1 MRARRMSVAL
11 TSLLIAVGGAVA
23 QTEHAHL
30 TGFTAAHSDR
40 ERAIE
45 KQFMAVPDAAKA
57 NAELK
62 TITAEPH
69 LSGSPFDHRNAEFVL
84 QQFHSF
90 GIDAKIEEFPA
101 LLSEPKEIK
110 LDMLEPIKFSGP
122 HPEYVAEDPTSRNPN
137 TTPGFNAYSASGDV
151 TADVIYANYGLPED
165 YDALRAHGV
174 SPHGKIVIVRYGVG
188 YRGAKAY
195 VAELN
200 KAAGLIIYSDPND
213 DGYHSGDTYPNGPW
227 RPSSAVQRGSVMY
240 DFIYPGPLP
249 DKSTVPHIPVMPLSW
264 EDARQILEHLG
275 GGVAPTTWQGG
286 LAFTYHLGPGPS
298 KVRMQVQMNEFTH
311 PIWNVIARIPGVG
324 KPEEQVILGNH
335 RDAWVFGAVDP
346 NSGSVAMLETARGLG
361 VLLRSGWR
369 PLRTI
374 ILCSWDGE
382 EQDEL
387 GSTHWAEENAAE
399 LNQKAVAYLNLDSA
413 VGGDHFTAE
422 AVPSLKKFVKEVA
435 SDVPDPKDGGS
446 VWDHASQWHR
456 EQLEVEVRPGY
467 LPASGSVSGPASGT
481 DYMEVNPG
489 GGRGPAAGA
498 IEKQQAKIGD
508 LGSGSDYVAYFDHL
522 GIPSDD
528 FSFEGVYGVYH
539 SIFDDYMWMKKFGD
553 PTFRYHVAAAQIYG
567 IKALRLADAD
577 ILPFD
582 YETYGAEIQD
592 DLNGIYNK
600 LVLLGQT
607 SQLNLEPGRKA
618 AERLALAG
626 KELNERRERL
636 LSDQTSVGELYA
648 LNRALVTTEKQF
660 LLSEGLPRR
669 PWFKHAIF
677 APGIYNGY
685 GAVPLPGVL
694 ESIDAGNYAEAR
706 RQLQLLTDAIARATN
721 TLKAA
726 AEVEIGTPAL
736 LKRQGKGPLRSD
748 K

>member
-1 MRARRMSVAL
+1 MCARFIASELAL
-11 TSLLIAVGGAVA
+11 AILIAGGALG
-23 QTEHAHL
+23 QTKPAAL
-30 TGFTAAHSDR
+30 RGFTVAHSER
-40 ERAIE
+40 ERAVE
-45 KQFMAVPDAAKA
+45 QQFMAVPNAVTAD
-57 NAELK
+57 AELK

-69 LSGSPFDHRNAEFVL
+69 LAGSPFDHRNAEFVL
-84 QQFHSF
+84 QQFRSF

-101 LLSEPKEIK
+101 LLSEPRKIK
-110 LDMLEPIKFSGP
+110 LEMLEPVKFSGP
-122 HPEYVAEDPTSRNPN
+122 HPEYVAEDPASRNPN

-151 TADVIYANYGLPED
+151 TAEVVYANYGLPED

-174 SPHGKIVIVRYGVG
+174 STSGKIVIVRYGMG

-200 KAAGLIIYSDPND
+200 KVAGLIIYSDPND
-213 DGYHSGDTYPNGPW
+213 DGYHAGNMYPKGPW
-227 RPSSAVQRGSVMY
+227 RPPSGVQRGSVMY
-240 DFIYPGPLP
+240 DFIYPGTLP

-264 EDARQILEHLG
+264 EDARPILAHLA
-275 GGVAPTTWQGG
+275 GGVAPTAWQAG
-286 LAFTYHLGPGPS
+286 LPFTYHLGPGPA

-311 PIWNVIARIPGVG
+311 PIWNVIARIPGIG
-324 KPEEQVILGNH
+324 KPEQQVILGNH

-346 NSGSVAMLETARGLG
+346 NSGTVAMLETARGLG
-361 VLLRSGWR
+361 ALLRSGWR
-369 PLRTI
+369 PQRTI

-413 VGGDHFTAE
+413 VGGDRFTAD
-422 AVPSLKKFVKEVA
+422 AVPSLKEFVKEVA
-435 SDVPDPKDGGS
+435 ADVPDPKGGGS
-446 VWDHASQWHR
+446 VWDHANQRYR
-456 EQLEVEVRPGY
+456 EQLQAEVRPGY

-481 DYMEVNPG
+481 DYMEVNTG
-489 GGRGPAAGA
+489 GGRGPVAGA
-498 IEKQQAKIGD
+498 IKNQQAKIGD

-528 FSFEGVYGVYH
+528 FSFEGIYGMYH

-553 PTFRYHVAAAQIYG
+553 PTFRYHVASAQIYG
-567 IKALRLADAD
+567 LQALRLADAD

-582 YETYGAEIQD
+582 YETYGVEIQS
-592 DLNGIYNK
+592 DLKGIYNK

-607 SQLNLEPGRKA
+607 SQLNLEPGQKA
-618 AERLALAG
+618 AEGLAHAG
-626 KELNERRERL
+626 KELDGRSARL
-636 LSDQTSVGELYA
+636 LSDQTAADELYR
-648 LNRALVTTEKQF
+648 LNCALVATEKEF
-660 LLSEGLPRR
+660 LLSGGLPRR

-694 ESIDAGNYAEAR
+694 ESIDAGDYGEAR
-706 RQLQLLTDAIARATN
+706 HQLQLLTDAIVRATN

-726 AEVEIGTPAL
+726 ASDSQV
-736 LKRQGKGPLRSD
+736 GK
-748 K
+748 

>member
-1 MRARRMSVAL
+1 MRARMMSVAL
-11 TSLLIAVGGAVA
+11 TLVVIVVGGAVA

-30 TGFTAAHSDR
+30 TGFNVAHSDR
-40 ERAIE
+40 ERIIE

-57 NAELK
+57 DAELK

-69 LSGSPFDHRNAEFVL
+69 LSGSPMDHRNAEFVL
-84 QQFHSF
+84 QQFRSF
-90 GIDAKIEEFPA
+90 GIDAKIEAFPA

-110 LDMLEPIKFSGP
+110 LDMFEPIKFSGP
-122 HPEYVAEDPTSRNPN
+122 HPEYVAEDPGSKNPN

-151 TADVIYANYGLPED
+151 TADVVYANYGLPED
-165 YDALRAHGV
+165 YDALRAQGV
-174 SPHGKIVIVRYGVG
+174 SPDRKIVIVRYGVG

-213 DGYHSGDTYPNGPW
+213 DGYHSGDTYPEGPW
-227 RPSSAVQRGSVMY
+227 RPSSGVQRGSVMY

-264 EDARQILEHLG
+264 GDARQVLGHLG
-275 GGVAPTTWQGG
+275 GGVALPTWQGG
-286 LAFTYHLGPGPS
+286 LPFTYHLGPGPS
-298 KVRMQVQMNEFTH
+298 KVRMQVQMNDFIH

-346 NSGSVAMLETARGLG
+346 NSGTVAMLETARGLG

-387 GSTHWAEENAAE
+387 GSTHWAEENEDE

-413 VGGDHFTAE
+413 VGGDRFTAE
-422 AVPSLKKFVKEVA
+422 AVPSLKEFVKQVA
-435 SDVPDPKDGGS
+435 SDVPDPKGGGS
-446 VWDHASQWHR
+446 VWDHANQWHR
-456 EQLEVEVRPGY
+456 EQLQVEVRPGY
-467 LPASGSVSGPASGT
+467 LPASGLGTGPASGT

-498 IEKQQAKIGD
+498 IKNQQAKIGD

-528 FSFEGVYGVYH
+528 FSFEGAYGVYH

-553 PTFRYHVAAAQIYG
+553 PAFRYHVAAAQIYG

-607 SQLNLEPGRKA
+607 SQLDLEPGRKA
-618 AERLALAG
+618 AEGLARAG

-636 LSDQTSVGELYA
+636 LSGQTSVGELYA
-648 LNRALVTTEKQF
+648 WNRALVTTEKQF
-660 LLSEGLPRR
+660 LLSGGLPRR

-706 RQLQLLTDAIARATN
+706 RQLQLLTDAIVRATN

-726 AEVEIGTPAL
+726 LTAAP
-736 LKRQGKGPLRSD
+736 KDRSAD
-748 K
+748 P